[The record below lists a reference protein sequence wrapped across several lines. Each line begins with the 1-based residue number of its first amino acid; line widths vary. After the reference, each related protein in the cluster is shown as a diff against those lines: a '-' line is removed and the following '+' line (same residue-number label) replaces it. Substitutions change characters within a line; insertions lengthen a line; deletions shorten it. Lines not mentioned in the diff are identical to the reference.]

1 MEGILMRT
9 RQSRDTSF
17 IGHNAAVIGA
27 SMAGLLAGRVLSDY
41 FEHVTIIERDQI
53 TEDLEP
59 RKGVPQG
66 RHVHVLLKKGAN
78 LLSELFPNF
87 SSALIQDGA
96 PYLDSIEDVRWHHFG
111 VWKARFPSD
120 IRGYSQSRPLLE
132 KGVRDR
138 VAARANVHF
147 IDACEVTRLCANND
161 NTRVTGVQL
170 RHRNDNH
177 REEELTA
184 ELVVDASGRG
194 SQASQWLMSLGYG
207 KVKESIVKVDIGYA
221 SRIYRRPSQTQLDWK
236 ALVIYPK
243 PPGEKRGGYVVP
255 IEDDFW
261 IVTLVGW
268 LRDYPPD
275 DETGFLNYACSL
287 PVSNLYE
294 AIKDAEPVT
303 PIVTHKF
310 PANRWRHYEQMSRFP
325 EGFVILGDA
334 ACSFN
339 PIYGQGMTTAALEA
353 SMLSDYLYHQQ
364 GNKARDDVIDLT
376 QHIQQAIAKVV
387 KFPWLLATSEDFR
400 YPATA
405 GMRPTFLRLLNWY
418 VGKLHVLVSSYPVA
432 TIRFYEVVHMLK
444 PPTALFEPRI
454 LFAVLFKR
462 RVIQRSQKP
471 DMNPHQSLQH
481 HHLRELERL
490 KQ

>member
-1 MEGILMRT
+1 MKGILMRI
-9 RQSRDTSF
+9 RQSRDTRF
-17 IGHNAAVIGA
+17 VGQNAVVIGA
-27 SMAGLLAGRVLSDY
+27 SIAGLLAGRVLSDH
-41 FEHVTIIERDQI
+41 FEHVTIIERDQL
-53 TEDLEP
+53 TEDMEP

-66 RHVHVLLKKGAN
+66 RHVHVLLKKGAF
-78 LLSELFPNF
+78 LLSELFPDL
-87 SSALIQDGA
+87 SSTLIQSSV

-111 VWKARFPSD
+111 VWKARFSSN

-132 KGVRDR
+132 ISIRDR

-147 IDACEVTRLCANND
+147 IDACEVTQLCANDD

-170 RHRNDNH
+170 RHQNVNH
-177 REEELTA
+177 LEEELA
-184 ELVVDASGRG
+184 ADLVVDASGRG
-194 SQASQWLMSLGYG
+194 SRASQWLMSLGYD

-221 SRIYRRPSQTQLDWK
+221 SCIYRRPCQKHLDWK

-255 IEDDFW
+255 IEDDCW

-275 DETGFLNYACSL
+275 NETGFLDYARSL

-310 PANRWRHYEQMSRFP
+310 PANRRRHYEQMSRFP

-334 ACSFN
+334 ACCFN

-353 SMLSDYLYHQQ
+353 SMLNDYLCQQ
-364 GNKARDDVIDLT
+364 QRNVVEGNPIHLT
-376 QHIQQAIAKVV
+376 QRCQQAIAKVV
-387 KFPWLLATSEDFR
+387 KVPWLLATSEDFR
-400 YPATA
+400 YPETE
-405 GMRPTFLRLLNWY
+405 GMRPTFMRLLNWY

-432 TIRFYEVVHMLK
+432 TIRFYEVLHMLK
-444 PPTALFEPRI
+444 SPFVLFEPRI
-454 LFAVLFKR
+454 LFAILFKR
-462 RVIQRSQKP
+462 RVIQSSHGP
-471 DMNPHQSLQH
+471 EINPHHSLHQLH
-481 HHLRELERL
+481 SREFE
-490 KQ
+490 

>member
-1 MEGILMRT
+1 MRN
-9 RQSRDTSF
+9 RQSRDTRF
-17 IGHNAAVIGA
+17 VGQNAVVIGA
-27 SMAGLLAGRVLSDY
+27 SIAGLLAGQVLSDH
-41 FEHVTIIERDQI
+41 FEHVTIIERDRI
-53 TEDLEP
+53 TEDMEA

-66 RHVHVLLKKGAN
+66 RHVHVLLKKGAF
-78 LLSELFPNF
+78 LLSELFPDL
-87 SSALIQDGA
+87 SSTLIQSGA

-111 VWKARFPSD
+111 VWKAHFSSN

-132 KGVRDR
+132 KSMRDR
-138 VAARANVHF
+138 VSARANVHF
-147 IDACEVTRLCANND
+147 IDACEITQLCANND

-170 RHRNDNH
+170 RHQNDNH
-177 REEELTA
+177 LEEELA
-184 ELVVDASGRG
+184 ADLVVDASGRG
-194 SQASQWLMSLGYG
+194 SRASQWLMSLGYD

-221 SRIYRRPSQTQLDWK
+221 SRIYRRPCQTQLGWK

-255 IEDDFW
+255 IEDDCW

-275 DETGFLNYACSL
+275 DETGFLDYARSL

-310 PANRWRHYEQMSRFP
+310 PANRRRHYEQMSRFP

-353 SMLSDYLYHQQ
+353 SMLNDYLCQQ
-364 GNKARDDVIDLT
+364 QRNVVEGDPIHLT
-376 QHIQQAIAKVV
+376 QRCQQAIAKVV
-387 KFPWLLATSEDFR
+387 KVPWLLATSEDFR
-400 YPATA
+400 YPETE
-405 GMRPTFLRLLNWY
+405 GKRPTFMRLLNWY

-432 TIRFYEVVHMLK
+432 TIRFYEVLHMLK
-444 PPTALFEPRI
+444 SPLVLFEPRI
-454 LFAVLFKR
+454 LFAILFKR
-462 RVIQRSQKP
+462 RVIQSSDGP
-471 DMNPHQSLQH
+471 EINPHYSLQQLH
-481 HHLRELERL
+481 SRELERL
-490 KQ
+490 KH